1 MKKYTTLLCLLLAL
15 VMVMACFT
23 GCAKQPAQ
31 SDPADTTE
39 PAQTTDTTP
48 EDSTPAEPADTRETV
63 NIRFAQ
69 FGNNLDDLD
78 GYANDPI
85 KAAIE
90 QAVGVTLEY
99 DTGTDGFDDRMQ
111 TELFTGSAP
120 DLFPTW
126 GESDKIASWVQDGL
140 VTNLGEIV
148 NADPDRYPTLYKMMN
163 SEEWKAYNKLY
174 TGDETAS
181 YALSLIH
188 I

>member
-48 EDSTPAEPADTRETV
+48 EDSAPAEPADTRETV

-85 KAAIE
+85 KAAIA
-90 QAVGVTLEY
+90 QAVGYESQSRFTAAFKETYGELPTEY
-99 DTGTDGFDDRMQ
+99 PRR
-111 TELFTGSAP
+111 GS
-120 DLFPTW
+120 
-126 GESDKIASWVQDGL
+126 
-140 VTNLGEIV
+140 
-148 NADPDRYPTLYKMMN
+148 
-163 SEEWKAYNKLY
+163 
-174 TGDETAS
+174 
-181 YALSLIH
+181 
-188 I
+188 

>member
-15 VMVMACFT
+15 VMVMTCFT

-148 NADPDRYPTLYKMMN
+148 NADPDRYPTL
-163 SEEWKAYNKLY
+163 
-174 TGDETAS
+174 
-181 YALSLIH
+181 
-188 I
+188 

>member
-90 QAVGVTLEY
+90 QAVATRDFRPSPSKLCGWCDFKPLCPAFG
-99 DTGTDGFDDRMQ
+99 GTPPSLPE
-111 TELFTGSAP
+111 T
-120 DLFPTW
+120 
-126 GESDKIASWVQDGL
+126 I
-140 VTNLGEIV
+140 EIV
-148 NADPDRYPTLYKMMN
+148 TPEAEPPP
-163 SEEWKAYNKLY
+163 SPA
-174 TGDETAS
+174 GS
-181 YALSLIH
+181 
-188 I
+188 